1 MNPSR
6 VWTRYNL
13 TVGYF
18 ATAVIVVAFIWFFAD
33 LLLRTAEFYPG
44 YDPRNFY
51 DLARTAQSKVQSL
64 LAGEPNSLS
73 LAGWGFAHQYNALFA
88 VPLAPVLM
96 VFGESYYTYGM
107 AVALIY
113 GTAATL
119 AVGGIA
125 VVLLAGYRPSIV
137 LLTFAATA
145 FVAVTRSAGWYSTIF
160 YYPDIG
166 NAKGAGNMTL
176 PSRRL
181 RGLGLVAALVLGGCG
196 GPTIIPAESWTL
208 PAKEGPDTAMFVG
221 RIGRYGNDKQ
231 LILNYVAFQQWGKV
245 YFQSGTLPK
254 GEKNFVMDNN
264 YFVVP
269 NVKPGKY
276 WFAGFHAAGDF
287 NRLPADKKDFIDVK
301 PGQVKFVGSFDYVD
315 GSSNTLRTIVG
326 MPGTFSLKPAA
337 TPSEIEMLRWLLRVG
352 NGSGWEPAVKQRM
365 RELGGKP

>member
-1 MNPSR
+1 
-6 VWTRYNL
+6 
-13 TVGYF
+13 
-18 ATAVIVVAFIWFFAD
+18 
-33 LLLRTAEFYPG
+33 
-44 YDPRNFY
+44 
-51 DLARTAQSKVQSL
+51 
-64 LAGEPNSLS
+64 
-73 LAGWGFAHQYNALFA
+73 
-88 VPLAPVLM
+88 
-96 VFGESYYTYGM
+96 
-107 AVALIY
+107 
-113 GTAATL
+113 
-119 AVGGIA
+119 
-125 VVLLAGYRPSIV
+125 
-137 LLTFAATA
+137 
-145 FVAVTRSAGWYSTIF
+145 
-160 YYPDIG
+160 
-166 NAKGAGNMTL
+166 MTL

-208 PAKEGPDTAMFVG
+208 PAKEGPDTAMFIG

-245 YFQSGTLPK
+245 YFYSGTLPK

-276 WFAGFHAAGDF
+276 GFAGFHAAGDY
-287 NRLPADKKDFIDVK
+287 NRLPADKKDLFDVK

-337 TPSEIEMLRWLLRVG
+337 KPSEIEMLRWLLRVG
-352 NGSGWEPAVKQRM
+352 NGSGWEPAVRQRM